1 MGYMG
6 YKQYNYKDYKDY
18 KAKHIL
24 DSTWIVPVVIDCD
37 CVQSWLQI
45 HTLSPSLVYPTNQRT
60 KWPSDECQVIPTSPT
75 CSQA

>member
-1 MGYMG
+1 MTAYYMGYMV

-24 DSTWIVPVVIDCD
+24 GSTWIVPVVIDCD
-37 CVQSWLQI
+37 CVQCWLQI
-45 HTLSPSLVYPTNQRT
+45 HNSFIGSPHKP
-60 KWPSDECQVIPTSPT
+60 KDCQIPTSPT